1 MKIIITFLC
10 FCLTGFAQQTV
21 TDYDGNIYET
31 VTIGDQ
37 VWLKENIK
45 SLHYCDGAPV
55 PGVVAYNN
63 DDSLGAIYGL
73 LYSWNAAMNGS
84 TEPGAQ
90 GVCPCDWHVPT
101 DEEWT
106 ILENYLGG
114 PNVAGGKMKETGI
127 EHWLSPNTGATNSSG
142 FTGLPAGEFDAYF
155 VPNKFWLLNR
165 AAVFWTSTKTNQLQA
180 IERYLS
186 HDDAVC
192 GSLPWHKVMKYSIR
206 CIKDSVTT
214 DIKSELGLINHF
226 ELFQNYPNPFNPT
239 TKIKFTIPSVGAFRN
254 TPVQLKVYDVLGNEV
269 AVLVNEEK
277 PAGTY
282 EVDFSVGQNSI
293 LSLGSGIY
301 FYRLQA
307 NDFIEAK
314 KMILLR

>member
-1 MKIIITFLC
+1 MKTIITFL
-10 FCLTGFAQQTV
+10 FLCLTGFAQQTV
-21 TDYDGNIYET
+21 TDFDGNIYET
-31 VTIGDQ
+31 ITIGDQ
-37 VWLKENIK
+37 VWLKENLK
-45 SLHYCDGAPV
+45 SLHYCDGTII

-73 LYSWNAAMNGS
+73 LYTWNAAMKGS
-84 TEPGAQ
+84 TEPGDQ

-114 PNVAGGKMKETGI
+114 PTVAGGKMKETGT

-155 VPNKFWLLNR
+155 VPNKFWLLNT
-165 AAVFWTSTKTNQLQA
+165 AAVFWTSSQTNQLQA

-186 HDDAVC
+186 HDDVVC
-192 GSLPWHKVMKYSIR
+192 GNLAWHKVMKYSIR

-214 DIKSELGLINHF
+214 VIKSEPGLINHF

-239 TKIKFTIPSVGAFRN
+239 TAINFLITKPGFVS
-254 TPVQLKVYDVLGNEV
+254 LKVFDLLGNKITT
-269 AVLVNEEK
+269 LVNEK
-277 PAGTY
+277 INAGKQ
-282 EVDFSVGQNSI
+282 SVEFDATG
-293 LSLGSGIY
+293 LTSGIY
-301 FYRLQA
+301 YYQLIS
-307 NDFIEAK
+307 DEFIETK
-314 KMILLR
+314 KMILLK